1 MRRDEVLPW
10 AATGARLVLGGVLV
24 VAGALEV
31 PDPAAAVRAAAA
43 G

>member
-24 VAGALEV
+24 VAALEV